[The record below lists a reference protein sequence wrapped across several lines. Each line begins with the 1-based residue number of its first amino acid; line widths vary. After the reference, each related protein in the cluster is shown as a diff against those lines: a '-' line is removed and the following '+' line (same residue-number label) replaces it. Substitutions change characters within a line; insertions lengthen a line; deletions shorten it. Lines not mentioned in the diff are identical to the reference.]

1 MDFKVVNSVDQKEYE
16 KEIIIKFLS
25 SIDAIEIS
33 NKVANSMGWG
43 DGDPIAIALSM
54 IKEKAETW

>member
-16 KEIIIKFLS
+16 KEIIMKFLS
-25 SIDAIEIS
+25 SIDPIEIS

-43 DGDPIAIALSM
+43 DGDPIAIALAM
-54 IKEKAETW
+54 IKEKADKW